1 MEAIIFGVNRVSS
14 IKKLR
19 AITSKKD
26 KLFLLFLLI
35 LSIVLSLIETIG
47 ITSIMPFITLASD
60 PSKILQ
66 NEYSKIVYS
75 FFGFKNPINFMVL
88 FGVLL
93 VIFYIVRAAY
103 TVMYSY
109 LLNRFAFGRYH
120 IFAYRLFRNYVGLPY
135 KEFVK
140 KNSSE
145 LTKNILGEASNLTTY
160 IQNLLMMMSEIFT
173 IFFLYVLLLIVNWK
187 MTLVLTIFL
196 GVKVLFLTK
205 TISKIIKIQ
214 GVKRAEL
221 FSKFYRILSE
231 TFGNFKLIKLTQNES
246 SIYNEFNTASHG
258 YSKANIVNA
267 TLGQLPKTILE
278 TLGFSILVAVVI
290 YILLK
295 YENASFVLPIISM
308 YALALYRMLPAV
320 NRIMSS
326 YNGMLFMAKSLD
338 ILHEELTYYP
348 PEEGNKKI
356 DFDKNISLD
365 TVYFE
370 YIKGKTVLNKI
381 DLKIYKGEKIAFVGE
396 SGSGK
401 STLVDLIIGIYRP
414 SSGQILI
421 DGIPLTDDNIRSW
434 RSRIGY
440 IPQSIYLFDGTVAEN
455 VAFGYEI
462 DEIRI
467 IDALKKANIYDFLLQ
482 KDGIHTK
489 VGEGGIQL
497 SGGQKQRIGIARALY
512 SNPEI
517 LVLDEATS
525 ALDNETEAKIMDEIY
540 SASEGKTLLVIAHR
554 LSTVE
559 RCDRKINMSN
569 GIIVNE

>member
-1 MEAIIFGVNRVSS
+1 MSS

-66 NEYSKIVYS
+66 NEYSKIVYD

-120 IFAYRLFRNYVGLPY
+120 VFAYRLFRNYVGLPY

-173 IFFLYVLLLIVNWK
+173 ILFLYVLLLLVNWK
-187 MTLVLTIFL
+187 MTLVLTVFL
-196 GVKVLFLTK
+196 GIKVLFLTK

-246 SIYNEFNTASHG
+246 TIYDEFNAASHG
-258 YSKANIVNA
+258 YSKANIINA

-356 DFDKNISLD
+356 DFDNYIY
-365 TVYFE
+365 VNGACFE
-370 YIKGKTVLNKI
+370 YAKDKTVLHKI
-381 DLKIYKGEKIAFVGE
+381 DLKIYKGEKIAFIGE

-414 SSGQILI
+414 SSGQLFI
-421 DGIPLTDDNIRSW
+421 DGTPLTDDNIRSW

-462 DEIRI
+462 DEIRVV
-467 IDALKKANIYDFLLQ
+467 DALKKANIYDFLLQ
-482 KDGIHTK
+482 KNGIHTR

-512 SNPEI
+512 SDPEI

-559 RCDRKINMSN
+559 RCDRKISMSN
-569 GIIVNE
+569 GRIVNE